1 MSAMSGRH
9 PDWAATPLV
18 VESLLPMAYD
28 ASTPQGREG
37 LGLTGLDDVR
47 FEPFRLRP
55 GDDTSCLNLYQ
66 PTSPRVLG
74 VRDAFVQSG
83 RFRFGRTLA
92 ETPAERAN
100 PWTLLARTFA
110 DGATPVI
117 ADANSLAY
125 VLHKNVGEDIVVET
139 GRTPVRLRVVA
150 ALADTVFQREVL
162 IHESAFVRLF
172 PEQEGYRFL
181 LAEAPPGRVADAA
194 VAIEDRLAPF
204 AADAVPA
211 AERLAEF
218 HRVENTYLATFQM
231 LGGLGLLLGT
241 VGLAA
246 VLLRN
251 VVERRRD
258 LALFSAV
265 GFEPRHIRTMLLAE
279 SVSLLVTGLV
289 VGVASAAVA
298 TLPAV
303 IERGGRMPVSLT
315 GVLLVGMVLVS
326 GTLGHPARGA
336 RRDSST
342 AARRA
347 SIGVSTQMP
356 NRILI
361 TLATLMALSSVPV
374 LAQNW
379 PHWRGP
385 SMNGISTETGVP
397 MKWSKT
403 ENVAWTLPMP
413 APVRIDADRVGRPH
427 LSERRRRGQ
436 PVPLERQPDRWGR
449 PLEAA
454 ARRGRQGAAQGQQLD
469 AVAGDRRPH
478 RLGDHGQ
485 RHPQGVRLRRQ
496 GTVDAGS
503 AEGLRRHSASSSA
516 TAARRCSTRARSISR
531 CCTASSRTTRRTS

>member
-1 MSAMSGRH
+1 MGAGFSGLMPQSGAFFLAAALMLVAGLLSAAHWYRRPPAPVLQGRGVRALVRLGLRNAAARPSRSALSIAVIASATFILIAVDAFRKDDVRDVGPSSGLGGY
-9 PDWAATPLV
+9 ALV

-37 LGLTGLDDVR
+37 LGLTDLDDVR

-66 PTSPRVLG
+66 PTSPRILG

-258 LALFSAV
+258 LALFSRCRLRAA
-265 GFEPRHIRTMLLAE
+265 PRSH
-279 SVSLLVTGLV
+279 
-289 VGVASAAVA
+289 
-298 TLPAV
+298 
-303 IERGGRMPVSLT
+303 
-315 GVLLVGMVLVS
+315 
-326 GTLGHPARGA
+326 
-336 RRDSST
+336 D
-342 AARRA
+342 AARRKRA
-347 SIGVSTQMP
+347 
-356 NRILI
+356 
-361 TLATLMALSSVPV
+361 
-374 LAQNW
+374 
-379 PHWRGP
+379 
-385 SMNGISTETGVP
+385 
-397 MKWSKT
+397 
-403 ENVAWTLPMP
+403 
-413 APVRIDADRVGRPH
+413 
-427 LSERRRRGQ
+427 
-436 PVPLERQPDRWGR
+436 
-449 PLEAA
+449 
-454 ARRGRQGAAQGQQLD
+454 
-469 AVAGDRRPH
+469 
-478 RLGDHGQ
+478 
-485 RHPQGVRLRRQ
+485 
-496 GTVDAGS
+496 
-503 AEGLRRHSASSSA
+503 
-516 TAARRCSTRARSISR
+516 RCS
-531 CCTASSRTTRRTS
+531 